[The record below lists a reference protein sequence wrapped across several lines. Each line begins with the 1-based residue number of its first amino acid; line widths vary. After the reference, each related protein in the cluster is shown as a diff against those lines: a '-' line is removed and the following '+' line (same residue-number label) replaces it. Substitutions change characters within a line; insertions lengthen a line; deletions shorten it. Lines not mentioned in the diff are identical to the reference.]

1 MRINH
6 NIAALNTYS
15 KLSSSTNM
23 AAKSME
29 KLSSGQRIN
38 RAGDDAAGLAISEKM
53 RGQIRGLDMAS
64 KNAQD
69 AISLIQTA
77 EGALN
82 ETHNIVQRMREIA
95 VQAANDTNTDN
106 DRQEIQKEINQLTSE
121 VNRISKTTEFNT
133 KKLLQSDSNFSEA
146 TQDEQEIM
154 KGLKSW
160 WIENSANIIQ
170 ENYGLIGDDVDLKID
185 FVDEPSEN
193 YLAYVQ
199 GTTVD
204 GEGKVNGLSLV
215 VNLNYYDGIDV
226 ESNPDGVS
234 DGRYL
239 DTTIAHEMVHAVMN
253 RTVNM
258 ADLKSWFKEGT
269 AEFIPG
275 ADGRLAADIS
285 GLAGADAEAKF
296 ATLKTTYSA
305 VDLPATS
312 SAMYS
317 TSYAR
322 VKYLDAKIRDSGGE
336 GIKEVMDYLSSN
348 TGSDLNDAI
357 SDLNTTYSWGYVG
370 ADYETD
376 FITDFNANATLANSN
391 IDLSNADTGS
401 IGGSDYGNPALPEAD
416 VVPEEGAPVSVVP
429 QGSSDIG
436 NFNVIWKDLGGS
448 PEKLTFHIGS
458 NQGQTMNFYLE
469 DMGAATL
476 SLAGGSEGRVTS
488 KDGSITARFLADD
501 NVTGGVEEGSSS
513 RITEYALDVSSTQ
526 EDANNAIKIFNDA
539 IETISSYRAKLGAVQ
554 NRLEH
559 SINNL
564 GTSSE
569 NLSASES
576 RIRDVDMAKEM
587 MDFTKNNI
595 LTQAAQSMIAQA
607 NQQPQGILQ
616 LLR

>member
-15 KLSSSTNM
+15 KLSSANSM
-23 AAKSME
+23 ATKSMA

-38 RAGDDAAGLAISEKM
+38 KAGDDAAGLAISEKM

-82 ETHNIVQRMREIA
+82 ETHNIVQRMRELA
-95 VQAANDTNTDN
+95 VQSANDTNTDT
-106 DRQEIQKEINQLTSE
+106 DRLEIQKEINQLTSE

-133 KKLLQSDSNFSEA
+133 KKLLQSDSNFSEN
-146 TQDEQEIM
+146 TQDKQEIM

-160 WIENSANIIQ
+160 WIKNSTDMIKD
-170 ENYGLIGDDVDLKID
+170 NYGLIADDVDLDIE
-185 FVDEPSEN
+185 FVDEPSEQ

-204 GEGKVNGLSLV
+204 GDGKVNGLSLA
-215 VNLNYYDGIDV
+215 VNLHYFEDIDV
-226 ESNPDGVS
+226 STNPDGKS
-234 DGRYL
+234 GNQYL
-239 DTTIAHEMVHAVMN
+239 DTTIAHEMVHAVTN
-253 RTVNM
+253 RTMN
-258 ADLKSWFKEGT
+258 AAGLKSWFKEGT
-269 AEFIPG
+269 SEFIPG
-275 ADGRLAADIS
+275 ADRRLAGDIS
-285 GLAGADAEAKF
+285 GLAGADDEAKF
-296 ATLKTTYSA
+296 VTLKGNYAA

-312 SAMYS
+312 SGMYS
-317 TSYAR
+317 VSYAR
-322 VKYLDAKIRDSGGE
+322 VKYLDAKIRNSGGE
-336 GIKEVMDYLSSN
+336 GIKEVMDYLSTN
-348 TGSDLNDAI
+348 AGSDLNDAI
-357 SDLNTTYSWGYVG
+357 DDLNTKYTWGYAG
-370 ADYETD
+370 ADYESD
-376 FITDFNANATLANSN
+376 FVTDFNTNATLANSN
-391 IDLSNADTGS
+391 IDLTNADTGS
-401 IGGSDYGNPALPEAD
+401 IGGSDYGNPALDISA
-416 VVPEEGAPVSVVP
+416 VVEEEGAPVSVVP
-429 QGSSDIG
+429 QGSDLIG
-436 NFNVIWKDLGGS
+436 NFNVLWEDLGGS
-448 PEKLTFHIGS
+448 PEKLSFHIGA

-469 DMGAATL
+469 DMGASTL

-488 KDGSITARFLADD
+488 KDGSITAKFLKDD
-501 NVTGGVEEGSSS
+501 NATGGVEEGSSS
-513 RITEYALDVSSTQ
+513 KITEYALDVSSTQ
-526 EDANNAIKIFNDA
+526 EDANNAIKIYNDA
-539 IETISSYRAKLGAVQ
+539 IESISSYRAKLGAVQ

-564 GTSSE
+564 GTASE

-595 LTQAAQSMIAQA
+595 LSQAAQSMLSQA
-607 NQQPQGILQ
+607 NQQPQGVLQ

>member
-15 KLSSSTNM
+15 KLSSANSM
-23 AAKSME
+23 ATKSMA

-38 RAGDDAAGLAISEKM
+38 KAGDDAAGLAISEKM

-82 ETHNIVQRMREIA
+82 ETHNIVQRMRELA
-95 VQAANDTNTDN
+95 VQSANDTNTDT
-106 DRQEIQKEINQLTSE
+106 DRLEIQKEINQLTSE

-133 KKLLQSDSNFSEA
+133 KKLLQSDGNLSDS
-146 TQDEQEIM
+146 TKDQQEIM

-160 WIENSANIIQ
+160 WIENSAKMISD
-170 ENYGLIGDDVDLKID
+170 NYGLIADNVDLDIE
-185 FVDEPSEN
+185 FVDEPSEQ

-199 GTTVD
+199 GTPGGAD
-204 GEGKVNGLSLV
+204 GKLTDLKLA
-215 VNLNYYDGIDV
+215 VNLHYFDNIDV
-226 ESNPDGVS
+226 ANNPDGKS
-234 DGRYL
+234 GSQYL

-253 RTVNM
+253 RTMDVTG
-258 ADLKSWFKEGT
+258 LKSWFKEGT

-285 GLAGADAEAKF
+285 GLAGATDEAKF
-296 ATLKTTYSA
+296 AALKAANAA
-305 VDLPATS
+305 VDIPPTT

-322 VKYLDAKIRDSGGE
+322 VKYLDAKIRDNGGE
-336 GIKEVMDYLSSN
+336 GIKDVMDYLSTN
-348 TGSDLNDAI
+348 AGSDLDDAI
-357 SDLNTTYSWGYVG
+357 ADLGI
-370 ADYETD
+370 ADFSNEAE
-376 FITDFNANATLANSN
+376 FVTDFNTNATLANSN
-391 IDLSNADTGS
+391 IDLTNADTGS
-401 IGGSDYGNPALPEAD
+401 IGGSDYGNPALDIEA
-416 VVPEEGAPVSVVP
+416 VVPEEGAPTSVVP
-429 QGSSDIG
+429 RGSSDIG
-436 NFNVIWKDLGGS
+436 NFNVLWEDLGGS
-448 PEKLTFHIGS
+448 PEKLSFHIGA

-488 KDGSITARFLADD
+488 KDGSITAKFLKSD
-501 NVTGGVEEGSSS
+501 NATGGVEEGSSS
-513 RITEYALDVSSTQ
+513 KITEYALDVSSTQ
-526 EDANNAIKIFNDA
+526 EDANNAIKIYNDA
-539 IETISSYRAKLGAVQ
+539 IESISSYRAKLGAVQ

-564 GTSSE
+564 GTASE

-595 LTQAAQSMIAQA
+595 LSQAAQSMLSQA
-607 NQQPQGILQ
+607 NQQPQGVLQ